1 MADIR
6 ENDLLFAVPKKGR
19 LYDKVIKILEGSGFK
34 FNRTPRLDI
43 AACSNLPVTFIF
55 LPAADIPKYVGQGD
69 VHLGITGKDMIE
81 ETEVHV
87 KQNLELGFG
96 YCQLALQ
103 VPIAKGIKSPKDLA
117 GGRIVT
123 SFPNLAKK
131 YFERVCPD
139 KQTTI
144 NYVSGSVEV
153 ACSLGLADAIVDLVE
168 TGSTMR
174 AAGLELLD
182 VIMKTEAVLIS
193 NPKLQNNQILDKIVR
208 RIEGFVI
215 ASRFSMITYNV
226 SKDNLD
232 KAKKITPGKKAPTI
246 SPLEDPEWV
255 SVSALVQKD
264 KSADIMDQLDLVGA
278 TDILLSDMTNCRV

>member
-1 MADIR
+1 M
-6 ENDLLFAVPKKGR
+6 
-19 LYDKVIKILEGSGFK
+19 
-34 FNRTPRLDI
+34 
-43 AACSNLPVTFIF
+43 
-55 LPAADIPKYVGQGD
+55 
-69 VHLGITGKDMIE
+69 
-81 ETEVHV
+81 
-87 KQNLELGFG
+87 
-96 YCQLALQ
+96 
-103 VPIAKGIKSPKDLA
+103 
-117 GGRIVT
+117 
-123 SFPNLAKK
+123 
-131 YFERVCPD
+131 
-139 KQTTI
+139 
-144 NYVSGSVEV
+144 
-153 ACSLGLADAIVDLVE
+153 DLVE